1 MEKISLRLSSPCLLS
16 HLGLKVVLQPSHF
29 RCLLKGEN
37 NGGRGVGAT
46 MVNYKKKKMTL
57 ENSYINF
64 RD

>member
-37 NGGRGVGAT
+37 NCRGREEYWTGLILSSGGFSPPCVS
-46 MVNYKKKKMTL
+46 V
-57 ENSYINF
+57 
-64 RD
+64 